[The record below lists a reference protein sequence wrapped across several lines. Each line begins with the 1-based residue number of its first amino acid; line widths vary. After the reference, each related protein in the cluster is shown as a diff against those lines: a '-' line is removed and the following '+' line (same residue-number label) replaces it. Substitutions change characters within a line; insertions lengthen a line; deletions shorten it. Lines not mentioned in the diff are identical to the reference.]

1 MKRLCGADQQTVYHV
16 VCLKGGNMQT
26 PLYSLFA
33 FPWYSPFCHL
43 LIGASKSN
51 QDWSGKSV
59 PTHKKVKHVTQF
71 TCFDVYYFARFESSS
86 C

>member
-1 MKRLCGADQQTVYHV
+1 
-16 VCLKGGNMQT
+16 MQT
-26 PLYSLFA
+26 PLYRLFA
-33 FPWYSPFCHL
+33 FPWYSSFCHL

-71 TCFDVYYFARFESSS
+71 TCFDVYCFARFESSS
-86 C
+86 FCCRVDVHSIYFLLQGVRQRLFQ